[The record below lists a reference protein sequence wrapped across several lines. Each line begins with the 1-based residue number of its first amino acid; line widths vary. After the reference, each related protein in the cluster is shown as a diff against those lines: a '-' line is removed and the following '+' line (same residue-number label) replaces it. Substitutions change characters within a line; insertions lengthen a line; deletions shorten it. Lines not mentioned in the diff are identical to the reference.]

1 MISGYTEAHFPQ
13 TPTDPFPAMPHLTVI
28 LAMSA
33 LFTLAA
39 SGLVTGAESSEKV
52 IRVGIIGTDTSHVPS
67 FAKEIR
73 EGTKDPDLAGLRLV
87 AAFPAGSPDF
97 APSRDRVA
105 QFAKELKG
113 QGIEIVDSIDALLPL
128 VDAVMIESVD
138 GRVHLEQVRP
148 VIAAKKLV
156 FVDKPV
162 AGSLADAIEIFRLA
176 KEADVPC
183 FSSSSL
189 RYATALEPLLAAK
202 DKKQFLG
209 CDVRGP
215 CTYQPPLPDLYW
227 YGIHSAEML
236 FALMGPGCESVTRV
250 KTKDTDLV
258 VGIWKDG
265 RVGTLRGTRNGSKK
279 FAVLVHDS
287 KGGTPVEAASNS
299 SGLMRE
305 VAKFFRTGKSPV
317 DSGETLEI
325 FAFLDAAHESTRQ
338 NGAPI
343 KLSDV
348 MSNAASG
355 K

>member
-1 MISGYTEAHFPQ
+1 
-13 TPTDPFPAMPHLTVI
+13 MPHFTTK
-28 LAMSA
+28 LAISV

-39 SGLVTGAESSEKV
+39 TGLSSGAEPSEK
-52 IRVGIIGTDTSHVPS
+52 ILRVGIIGTDTSHVNS

-73 EGTKDPDLAGLRLV
+73 EGAKDPDLAGLRLI

-105 QFAKELKG
+105 KFAKELKD
-113 QGIEIVDSIDALLPL
+113 QGVEIVDSIDALLPL

-148 VIAAKKLV
+148 VIAAKKPV

-162 AGSLADAIEIFRLA
+162 AGSLSDAIEIFRLA

-189 RYATALEPLLAAK
+189 RYATELAPLVAAK
-202 DKKQFLG
+202 GKKSFLG

-215 CTYQPPLPDLYW
+215 CSYQPPLPDLSW

-258 VGIWKDG
+258 VGVWKDG

-279 FAVLVHDS
+279 FGVVVHDA
-287 KGGTPVEAASNS
+287 KGATPIEAASNS

-305 VAKFFRTGKSPV
+305 IAKFFRTGKSPI
-317 DSGETLEI
+317 DSAETLEI

-338 NGAPI
+338 NGAPV

-348 MSNAASG
+348 MSKAASG